1 MDQPTLAAHIQ
12 AGPPLTTA
20 ARWYSCTADG
30 EYATTLGGLVSDAE
44 KVAGALQARGIG
56 AGDVVAVQLPGS
68 YAGAV
73 VQVAVGLCGAVLL
86 PVVMI
91 YGPRE
96 MDFVLRSSG
105 ASAVVLARSYR
116 GRAQADAVLSGL
128 SPLPGLKFAVVVGRR
143 RAAAHG
149 AVGYAELLRQP
160 GGGYRRPRLDPD
172 DRAVLMYTSGTTA
185 DPKGVQHSHRTL
197 LAEATSR
204 VYTLNG
210 PGARHLGLFPPGHMA
225 GLLSLLRILLLGT
238 PTVIM
243 EAWDAAL
250 AATLIDRHAVTSCG
264 GAPVQLSG
272 LLDQQA
278 QGSAT
283 LATLRECLTGAAPVP
298 PSLIERAEAAGI
310 TAFRSYGSSEHP
322 TVSAGSIADSLD
334 RRARTDGRLL
344 AGNQVRLVDA
354 DGRDVPD
361 GRDGEILTRG
371 PELFTGYTDPALN
384 AAAFLPG
391 GWFRTGD
398 VGRIDAD
405 GYLTVTD
412 RLKDIIIRGGE
423 NISAKE
429 VEDLLVT
436 HPAVADV
443 AVIPVPDPALGE
455 RVCAVVVA
463 RPGCT
468 FDVEQAREHFAA
480 AGAARQKTPEVVV
493 LVDVRPTRLLPTW
506 RSSRCLIRRWAS
518 GSARSWSPARAARST
533 SSRRGSTS
541 PRPGP
546 PGRRR
551 RGGGAGG
558 RAAADP
564 VGKVRKDVLR
574 AAKCPVSGRQPP
586 KPPKPTQDVIGQQ
599 ANGQPRWISHG

>member
-1 MDQPTLAAHIQ
+1 VSARTLAAHIR
-12 AGPPLTTA
+12 AGADAHDGCPLVFA
-20 ARWYSCTADG
+20 SGDG
-30 EYATTLGGLVSDAE
+30 ERATTLGALVSDAE
-44 KVAGALQARGIG
+44 RFAAALQARGVG
-56 AGDVVAVQLPGS
+56 RGDVVAVQLPGS
-68 YAGAV
+68 QAGAV
-73 VQVAVGLCGAVLL
+73 VQVAAGLCGAVLL

-96 MDFVLRSSG
+96 LDFVLRRAG
-105 ASAVVLARSYR
+105 ACAVVLPREYR
-116 GRAQADAVLSGL
+116 GRPHADTVLGGL
-128 SPLPGLKFAVVVGRR
+128 SALPALKLAVVVGDD
-143 RAAAHG
+143 APGHG
-149 AVGYAELLRQP
+149 AVGYASLLANP
-160 GGGYRRPRLDPD
+160 GGPYHPPHLDPG

-185 DPKGVQHSHRTL
+185 EPKGVQHSHRTL
-197 LAEATSR
+197 LAEATSA

-243 EAWDAAL
+243 QAWDAAL
-250 AATLIDRHAVTSCG
+250 AAALIDRHAVTACG

-278 QGSAT
+278 AGTAT
-283 LATLRECLTGAAPVP
+283 LATLREFLTGAAPVP
-298 PSLIERAEAAGI
+298 PSLIERADGAGI

-322 TVSAGSIADSLD
+322 TVSAGTIADTLA
-334 RRARTDGRLL
+334 RRAGTDGRLL

-354 DGRDVPD
+354 DGRDVAE
-361 GRDGEILTRG
+361 GEILTRG

-398 VGRIDAD
+398 VGRVDAA

-443 AVIPVPDPALGE
+443 AVIGVPDPALGE
-455 RVCAVVVA
+455 RVGAVVVV
-463 RPGCT
+463 RPGFS
-468 FDVEQAREHFAA
+468 FDVEQAREHLAA
-480 AGAARQKTPEVVV
+480 AGVARQKTPEVVV
-493 LVDVRPTRLLPTW
+493 LVDELPRTP
-506 RSSRCLIRRWAS
+506 S
-518 GSARSWSPARAARST
+518 
-533 SSRRGSTS
+533 
-541 PRPGP
+541 
-546 PGRRR
+546 
-551 RGGGAGG
+551 
-558 RAAADP
+558 
-564 VGKVRKDVLR
+564 GKVRKDVLR
-574 AAKCPVSGRQPP
+574 AALKTAASG
-586 KPPKPTQDVIGQQ
+586 
-599 ANGQPRWISHG
+599 

>member
-1 MDQPTLAAHIQ
+1 MAEPTLSAHIRSGGAAHD
-12 AGPPLTTA
+12 GCPLVFA
-20 ARWYSCTADG
+20 SADG
-30 EYATTLGGLVSDAE
+30 ERETTLGALVSEAE
-44 KVAGALQARGIG
+44 QVAGALQARGIDR
-56 AGDVVAVQLPGS
+56 GDVVAVQLPGS
-68 YAGAV
+68 YEGAV
-73 VQVAVGLCGAVLL
+73 IQVAVALCGAVLL

-96 MDFVLRSSG
+96 MDFVLRRSG
-105 ASAVVLARSYR
+105 AAAVVLPRVHR
-116 GRAQADAVLSGL
+116 GGPRADAVLGGLSGL
-128 SPLPGLKFAVVVGRR
+128 PMLTFAVVVGDD
-143 RAAAHG
+143 APGHG
-149 AVGYAELLRQP
+149 GVGYADLLRQP
-160 GGGYRRPRLDPD
+160 GGTYREPSPDPG

-197 LAEATSR
+197 LAEATSP
-204 VYTLNG
+204 VYSLNG

-243 EAWDAAL
+243 QAWDPAL
-250 AATLIDRHAVTSCG
+250 AASLIDRHAVTSCG

-278 QGSAT
+278 AGTAS
-283 LATLRECLTGAAPVP
+283 LGTLRECLTGAAPVP

-322 TVSAGSIADSLD
+322 TVSAGTIADPLA
-334 RRARTDGRLL
+334 RRAATDGRLL
-344 AGNQVRLVDA
+344 AGNQVRLVDR

-361 GRDGEILTRG
+361 GQDGEILTRG
-371 PELFTGYTDPALN
+371 PELFTGYTDPVLN

-412 RLKDIIIRGGE
+412 RLKDVIIRGGE

-429 VEDLLVT
+429 VEDLLVM
-436 HPAVADV
+436 HPAIADV

-480 AGAARQKTPEVVV
+480 AGAARQKTPEFVVM
-493 LVDVRPTRLLPTW
+493 VDELPRTP
-506 RSSRCLIRRWAS
+506 S
-518 GSARSWSPARAARST
+518 
-533 SSRRGSTS
+533 
-541 PRPGP
+541 
-546 PGRRR
+546 
-551 RGGGAGG
+551 
-558 RAAADP
+558 
-564 VGKVRKDVLR
+564 GKVRKDVLR
-574 AAKCPVSGRQPP
+574 AARRSEPG
-586 KPPKPTQDVIGQQ
+586 G
-599 ANGQPRWISHG
+599 

>member
-1 MDQPTLAAHIQ
+1 VDQPTLTAHIQ
-12 AGPPLTTA
+12 AGAAAHDGCPLVFA
-20 ARWYSCTADG
+20 NSEG
-30 EYATTLGGLVSDAE
+30 EHATTLGGLVSDAE
-44 KVAGALQARGIG
+44 RIAGALQARGIG
-56 AGDVVAVQLPGS
+56 RGDVVAVQLPGS

-73 VQVAVGLCGAVLL
+73 IQVAVGLCGAVLL

-105 ASAVVLARSYR
+105 AGAVILAREHR
-116 GRAQADAVLSGL
+116 GRPQADVVLSGL
-128 SPLPGLKFAVVVGRR
+128 SPLPRLKFAVVVGDDAPGHE
-143 RAAAHG
+143 AAGHGGPGHG

-160 GGGYRRPRLDPD
+160 RGAYRRARPDPG

-243 EAWDAAL
+243 QSWDAAQ

-278 QGSAT
+278 AGTAT
-283 LATLRECLTGAAPVP
+283 LGTLRECLTGAAPVP

-322 TVSAGSIADSLD
+322 TVSAGAIADPLG
-334 RRARTDGRLL
+334 RRAGTDGRLL
-344 AGNQVRLVDA
+344 TGNQVRLVDA
-354 DGRDVPD
+354 DGRDVPA
-361 GRDGEILTRG
+361 GHDGEILTRG
-371 PELFTGYTDPALN
+371 PELFMGYTDPALN

-398 VGRIDAD
+398 VGRLEAD

-443 AVIPVPDPALGE
+443 AVIAAPDPALGE

-463 RPGCT
+463 RPGFT
-468 FDVEQAREHFAA
+468 FDVEHAREHFAA
-480 AGAARQKTPEVVV
+480 AGAARQKTPEVIV
-493 LVDVRPTRLLPTW
+493 LVDELPRTP
-506 RSSRCLIRRWAS
+506 S
-518 GSARSWSPARAARST
+518 
-533 SSRRGSTS
+533 
-541 PRPGP
+541 
-546 PGRRR
+546 
-551 RGGGAGG
+551 
-558 RAAADP
+558 
-564 VGKVRKDVLR
+564 GKVRKDVLR
-574 AAKCPVSGRQPP
+574 ATRRAEAG
-586 KPPKPTQDVIGQQ
+586 G
-599 ANGQPRWISHG
+599 

>member
-1 MDQPTLAAHIQ
+1 VDEPTLAAHIL
-12 AGPPLTTA
+12 AGAAAHDGCPLMFVA
-20 ARWYSCTADG
+20 GDG
-30 EYATTLGGLVSDAE
+30 ERATTLGRLVSDAE
-44 KVAGALQARGIG
+44 KVAGALQAKGIG
-56 AGDVVAVQLPGS
+56 RRDVVAVQLPGS
-68 YAGAV
+68 YEGAV
-73 VQVAVGLCGAVLL
+73 IQAAVGLCGAVLL

-96 MDFVLRSSG
+96 MDFVLRRSG
-105 ASAVVLARSYR
+105 ATAVVLPREHR
-116 GRAQADAVLSGL
+116 GRPHADTILGGLSGL
-128 SPLPGLKFAVVVGRR
+128 PALKFAVVVGDN
-143 RAAAHG
+143 APGHG

-160 GGGYRRPRLDPD
+160 GGTYREPSQDPG

-185 DPKGVQHSHRTL
+185 EPKGVQHSHRTL
-197 LAEATSR
+197 LAEAASR

-243 EAWDAAL
+243 QAWDAAL
-250 AATLIDRHAVTSCG
+250 AASLIDRHAVTSCG

-272 LLDQQA
+272 LLDKQA
-278 QGSAT
+278 VGTAA
-283 LATLRECLTGAAPVP
+283 LGTLREFLTGGAPVP
-298 PSLIERAEAAGI
+298 PSLILRADAAGI

-322 TVSAGSIADSLD
+322 TVSAGTIADSLG
-334 RRARTDGRLL
+334 RRAGTDGRLL

-354 DGRDVPD
+354 DGRDVPA
-361 GRDGEILTRG
+361 GQVGEILTRG

-398 VGRIDAD
+398 IGRTDAD

-429 VEDLLVT
+429 VEDLLAT

-443 AVIPVPDPALGE
+443 AVIPAPDPALGE

-468 FDVEQAREHFAA
+468 FDVDRARAHFAA
-480 AGAARQKTPEVVV
+480 AGAARQKTPEVIV
-493 LVDVRPTRLLPTW
+493 LVDELPRTP
-506 RSSRCLIRRWAS
+506 S
-518 GSARSWSPARAARST
+518 
-533 SSRRGSTS
+533 
-541 PRPGP
+541 
-546 PGRRR
+546 
-551 RGGGAGG
+551 
-558 RAAADP
+558 
-564 VGKVRKDVLR
+564 GKVRKDVLR
-574 AAKCPVSGRQPP
+574 AASGVSMNVR
-586 KPPKPTQDVIGQQ
+586 
-599 ANGQPRWISHG
+599 RF

>member
-1 MDQPTLAAHIQ
+1 MAEPTLPAHIR
-12 AGPPLTTA
+12 AGAAANDRCPLVFA
-20 ARWYSCTADG
+20 GAGG
-30 EYATTLGGLVSDAE
+30 ERTVTLGGLVSDAE
-44 KVAGALQARGIG
+44 QVAGAMQARGIG
-56 AGDVVAVQLPGS
+56 CGDVVAVQLPGS
-68 YAGAV
+68 YEGAV
-73 VQVAVGLCGAVLL
+73 IQVAVALCGAVLL

-96 MDFVLRSSG
+96 MDFVLRRST
-105 ASAVVLARSYR
+105 ASAVFLPRDYR
-116 GRAQADAVLSGL
+116 GRPHARAVLGAL
-128 SPLPGLKFAVVVGRR
+128 SALPALKFAVVVGDG
-143 RAAAHG
+143 APGHG
-149 AVGYAELLRQP
+149 AVSYAQLLRQP
-160 GGGYRRPRLDPD
+160 AARYREPSPDPG

-197 LAEATSR
+197 LAEATSQ
-204 VYTLNG
+204 VYSLNG
-210 PGARHLGLFPPGHMA
+210 PESRALGLFPPGHMA
-225 GLLSLLRILLLGT
+225 GLLSLLRILVLGT

-243 EAWDAAL
+243 QAWDAAL
-250 AATLIDRHAVTSCG
+250 AATLIDRHAVSTCG

-278 QGSAT
+278 AGTAT
-283 LATLRECLTGAAPVP
+283 LGTLRECLTGAAPVP
-298 PSLIERAEAAGI
+298 PSLIERAAAAGI

-322 TVSAGSIADSLD
+322 TVSAGAIADPLA
-334 RRARTDGRLL
+334 RRAGTDGRLL

-354 DGRDVPD
+354 GGRDVPD

-398 VGRIDAD
+398 VGRAGPD

-443 AVIPVPDPALGE
+443 AVIPAPDPALGE

-463 RPGCT
+463 RPGFT

-493 LVDVRPTRLLPTW
+493 LVDELPRTP
-506 RSSRCLIRRWAS
+506 S
-518 GSARSWSPARAARST
+518 
-533 SSRRGSTS
+533 
-541 PRPGP
+541 
-546 PGRRR
+546 
-551 RGGGAGG
+551 
-558 RAAADP
+558 
-564 VGKVRKDVLR
+564 GKVRKDVLR
-574 AAKCPVSGRQPP
+574 AARTGAEGR
-586 KPPKPTQDVIGQQ
+586 
-599 ANGQPRWISHG
+599 

>member
-1 MDQPTLAAHIQ
+1 VDERTLPAHIQ
-12 AGPPLTTA
+12 AGA
-20 ARWYSCTADG
+20 AAHDG
-30 EYATTLGGLVSDAE
+30 CRLVFVNSGGEHATTLGGLVSDAE

-56 AGDVVAVQLPGS
+56 RGDVVAVQLPGS

-96 MDFVLRSSG
+96 MDFVLRSSA
-105 ASAVVLARSYR
+105 ASAVFLAREHR
-116 GRAQADAVLSGL
+116 GRPQADAVLSGL
-128 SPLPGLKFAVVVGRR
+128 SPLPGLKFAVVVEDDAPG
-143 RAAAHG
+143 HG
-149 AVGYAELLRQP
+149 AVGYAELFRQP
-160 GGGYRRPRLDPD
+160 GGAYRRPRADPG

-210 PGARHLGLFPPGHMA
+210 PRARHLGLFPPGHMA

-238 PTVIM
+238 PTAIM
-243 EAWDAAL
+243 QAWDAAL

-278 QGSAT
+278 AGTAT
-283 LATLRECLTGAAPVP
+283 LGTLRECLTGAAPVP

-322 TVSAGSIADSLD
+322 TVSAGTIADPLS
-334 RRARTDGRLL
+334 RRSRTDGRLL
-344 AGNQVRLVDA
+344 AGNQVRLVDT
-354 DGRDVPD
+354 DGRDVPT
-361 GRDGEILTRG
+361 GQDGEILTRG

-455 RVCAVVVA
+455 RVCAVVVS

-480 AGAARQKTPEVVV
+480 AGAARQKTPEVIV
-493 LVDVRPTRLLPTW
+493 LVDELPRTP
-506 RSSRCLIRRWAS
+506 S
-518 GSARSWSPARAARST
+518 
-533 SSRRGSTS
+533 
-541 PRPGP
+541 
-546 PGRRR
+546 
-551 RGGGAGG
+551 
-558 RAAADP
+558 
-564 VGKVRKDVLR
+564 GKVRKDVLR
-574 AAKCPVSGRQPP
+574 AARRAEAG
-586 KPPKPTQDVIGQQ
+586 G
-599 ANGQPRWISHG
+599 

>member
-1 MDQPTLAAHIQ
+1 MR
-12 AGPPLTTA
+12 GRSS
-20 ARWYSCTADG
+20 RWRS
-30 EYATTLGGLVSDAE
+30 
-44 KVAGALQARGIG
+44 
-56 AGDVVAVQLPGS
+56 
-68 YAGAV
+68 
-73 VQVAVGLCGAVLL
+73 GLCGAVLL

-105 ASAVVLARSYR
+105 ASAVVLARSHR

-128 SPLPGLKFAVVVGRR
+128 SPLPGLKLAVVVGDD
-143 RAAAHG
+143 APGHG
-149 AVGYAELLRQP
+149 AVGYAELLGQP
-160 GGGYRRPRLDPD
+160 GGGYRRPRCDPD

-243 EAWDAAL
+243 QAWDAAL

-278 QGSAT
+278 LGGAT

-334 RRARTDGRLL
+334 RRARTDGGLL
-344 AGNQVRLVDA
+344 AGNQIRLVDA
-354 DGRDVPD
+354 DGRDVPT

-371 PELFTGYTDPALN
+371 PELFMGYTDPALN

-398 VGRIDAD
+398 VGRTDAD

-493 LVDVRPTRLLPTW
+493 LVDELPRTP
-506 RSSRCLIRRWAS
+506 S
-518 GSARSWSPARAARST
+518 
-533 SSRRGSTS
+533 
-541 PRPGP
+541 
-546 PGRRR
+546 
-551 RGGGAGG
+551 
-558 RAAADP
+558 
-564 VGKVRKDVLR
+564 GKVRKDVLR
-574 AAKCPVSGRQPP
+574 AAE
-586 KPPKPTQDVIGQQ
+586 PTGLRHRP
-599 ANGQPRWISHG
+599 ATPRPGVHHRPGNRLAFRLAKAVDNAEYELF